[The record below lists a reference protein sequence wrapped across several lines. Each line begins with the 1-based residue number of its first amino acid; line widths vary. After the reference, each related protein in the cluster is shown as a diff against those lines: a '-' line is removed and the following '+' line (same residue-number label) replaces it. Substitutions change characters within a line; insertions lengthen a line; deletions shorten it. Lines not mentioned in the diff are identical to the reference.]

1 MLLLNN
7 MERNSEKMS
16 MSVTKRN
23 GDKEEVSFD
32 KVLNRIRSIKEKE
45 PQLLNVNA
53 FTLSQ
58 KVCSRIYDNVK
69 TSELDELASQISAS
83 MIIEEPEYGE
93 IASRIIISNHHKNT
107 SPSFSETIYL
117 LYNNKTYG
125 IHTPLIDKDLYD
137 IVMCNKNKLNDVI
150 NYERDF
156 KYDYFGFKTL
166 ERAYLMRV
174 NGRVIERPQHML
186 MRVALGI
193 HGEDFK
199 DALSTYEYMSNH
211 RFIHATPTLFNSG
224 TPRPQLSSC
233 FLLSMKGD
241 SIDNIFSTLKDCANI
256 SKWAGGIGLHIHN
269 IRSKGSHIRGTNGTS
284 NGIVPMLRCF
294 NETARYVDQGGG
306 KRNGSFAIYLE
317 PWHSDIE
324 DFIELRKNHGDES
337 MRARDL
343 FLGLWVPDLFMK
355 RVKENGYW
363 TLMCPDKCPG
373 LSDCYGKEFENLYE
387 KYEEEGLGIKTIKAQ
402 ELWFKII
409 TSQIE
414 TGTPYILYKDSCNS
428 KSNQKNLGCIKSSNL
443 CTEIIEYTDKDETAV
458 CNLASINLTSMVKER
473 KTEKNIK
480 IYTKSDCK
488 FCKFAKSYLKHNNIK
503 YEEINLDKEDD
514 REQFFNRI
522 NTICQDGV
530 CKINKDDTTR
540 INTVP
545 QIFVGEE
552 RIGGFNEIY
561 KYNEFYFDYE
571 ELYSVTRIITKN
583 LNKIID
589 RNFYPIPETKV
600 SNKRH
605 RPIGIGVQG
614 LADVFCKMKIAFDSD
629 KAREINDKIFETI
642 YFSSLTESMEISKK
656 REPHILKYKK
666 LLEKGFIPPNSE
678 DKNEFDILSSK
689 YKPIP
694 EELDRDEY
702 LGSYSSFKGSPASEG
717 ILQYDFWNHKPSE
730 RYEWDNLKSEIQ
742 KYGLRNS
749 LLIAP
754 MPTAS
759 TSQILGNNECFEPF
773 TSNIYLRRTLAG
785 EFIKVNNYML
795 DDLISIGVWNTE
807 LKNKILLNNGQ
818 INGIE
823 DIPDVIQET
832 YKTSWEVSQKSIID
846 MAADRGKWICQSQSM
861 NLFMEEPD
869 FSKITSM
876 HFYTWQKGLKTGMY
890 YLRTQPKVK
899 AQQFTIDPSK
909 QEECLSCGS

>member
-1 MLLLNN
+1 
-7 MERNSEKMS
+7 MERNTQLS
-16 MSVTKRN
+16 MFVTKRN
-23 GDKEEVSFD
+23 GDREEVSFD
-32 KVLNRIRSIKEKE
+32 KVLNRIKAIKNKS
-45 PQLLNVNA
+45 PPLKNVNA
-53 FTLSQ
+53 FTLAQ
-58 KVCSRIYDNVK
+58 KVCSRIYDTVK

-83 MIIEEPEYGE
+83 MIIEEPEYGD

-107 SPSFSETIYL
+107 SPSLSETIYM
-117 LYNNKTYG
+117 LYNNYTYG
-125 IHTPLIDKDLYD
+125 KHSPLIDKSIYE
-137 IVMCNKNKLNDVI
+137 IVMNNKNKLNDVI
-150 NYERDF
+150 DYERDF
-156 KYDYFGFKTL
+156 SYDYFGFKTL

-174 NGRVIERPQHML
+174 NNRVIERPQHML

-199 DALSTYEYMSNH
+199 DALSTYEYMSKH
-211 RFIHATPTLFNSG
+211 AFIHATPTLFNSG

-241 SIDNIFSTLKDCANI
+241 SIDNIFATLKDCANI

-324 DFIELRKNHGDES
+324 DFIELRKNHGDEN

-343 FLGLWVPDLFMK
+343 FLGLWIPDLFME
-355 RVKENGYW
+355 RVKNNEKW
-363 TLMCPDKCPG
+363 TLVCPDKCPG
-373 LSDCYGKEFENLYE
+373 LSDCYGSEFEKLYT
-387 KYEEEGLGIKTIKAQ
+387 KYESEGLGNKQINAQ

-409 TSQIE
+409 SSQIE

-428 KSNQKNLGCIKSSNL
+428 KSNQQNLGCIKSSNL
-443 CTEIIEYTDKDETAV
+443 CTEIIEYTNSNETAV
-458 CNLASINLTSMVKER
+458 CNLASINLTSMVKSKGIQGDIE
-473 KTEKNIK
+473 

-488 FCKFAKSYLKHNNIK
+488 YCKYSKKYLNNKNINFR
-503 YEEINLDKEDD
+503 EINLDNKQERDLFFSNLNKQENNDSCSED
-514 REQFFNRI
+514 
-522 NTICQDGV
+522 V
-530 CKINKDDTTR
+530 

-545 QIFVGEE
+545 QIFIDGK
-552 RIGGFNEIY
+552 RIGGFNELY
-561 KYNEFYFDYE
+561 QYNNSYIDYE
-571 ELYSVTRIITKN
+571 ELYNVTRIITKN

-589 RNFYPIPETKV
+589 RNFYPIPETET
-600 SNKRH
+600 SNKKH

-614 LADVFCKMKIAFDSD
+614 LADVFCKLKIPFDSE

-642 YFSSLTESMEISKK
+642 YFASVTESMEISKK
-656 REPHILKYKK
+656 RVPK
-666 LLEKGFIPPNSE
+666 LLRYKELMSSCSKNNNDE
-678 DKNEFDILSSK
+678 DEEEIKNLISQ
-689 YKPIP
+689 YKPIR
-694 EELDRDEY
+694 EELERDEY
-702 LGSYSSFKGSPASEG
+702 LGSYSSFNGSPASEG
-717 ILQYDFWNHKPSE
+717 ILQYDLWGHTPSE
-730 RYEWDNLKSEIQ
+730 RYDWGSLKSEIK

-795 DDLISIGVWNTE
+795 DDLISIGIWNSE
-807 LKNKILLNNGQ
+807 LKNKILINNGQ
-818 INGIE
+818 INGISE
-823 DIPDVIQET
+823 IPKVIQDT
-832 YKTSWEVSQKSIID
+832 YKTAWEVSQKSIID

-861 NLFMEEPD
+861 NLFLEEPD

-876 HFYTWQKGLKTGMY
+876 HFYSWQKGLKTGMY

-899 AQQFTIDPSK
+899 AQQFTIDPSS